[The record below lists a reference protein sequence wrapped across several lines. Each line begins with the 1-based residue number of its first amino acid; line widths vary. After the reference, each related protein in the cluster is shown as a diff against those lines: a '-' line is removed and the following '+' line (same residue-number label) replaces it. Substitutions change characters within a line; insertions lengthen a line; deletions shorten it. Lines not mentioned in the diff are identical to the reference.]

1 MDMGRWTL
9 RKKMLVGMLVVLA
22 GASVAGGSYYA
33 WLINP
38 PPMPD
43 SPQAALATIGSKRYQ
58 RMPEYRQREYLAQA
72 QKLFDQLPPQ
82 ERMAMWEQVRADPQM
97 RQAMRQVHQQMM
109 VQRALEFA
117 RAEPQQRTQMLDE
130 QIDRWE
136 KMRAT
141 WSRRNRDSNADRPR
155 RRHHGQEF
163 QKRMMER
170 FEHGNPQ
177 INSLIG
183 EYFRAMRQRR
193 QERGLTRR

>member
-9 RKKMLVGMLVVLA
+9 RKKLLVGLLVVLA

-38 PPMPD
+38 PPMPQ
-43 SPQAALATIGSKRYQ
+43 SPEQALATIGSKRYQ
-58 RMPEYRQREYLAQA
+58 RMPDYRQREYLDQA
-72 QKLFDQLPPQ
+72 QRLFDELPQ
-82 ERMAMWEQVRADPQM
+82 AQRMELFEQARTDPQVRQS
-97 RQAMRQVHQQMM
+97 MRQVRQQMM
-109 VQRALEFA
+109 VQRAVEFA
-117 RAEPQQRTQMLDE
+117 RADPEARTQMLDE

-136 KMRAT
+136 EMRAN
-141 WSRRNRDSNADRPR
+141 WSRRNRNSDGDRR
-155 RRHHGQEF
+155 RRHHGPEF
-163 QKRMMER
+163 RQRMMER

-193 QERGLTRR
+193 AERGMTRR